1 VAHDDAVFG
10 RATGLPDDIFRMK
23 AVTTGGPGLVA
34 VGERGGESDQIE
46 HSGAWIG
53 NRPVGAVWTSVDGV
67 TWSRVPHDPNVFGEW
82 EEDRGPVSAPMHGL
96 SASMSD
102 VTTGGPGLVA
112 VADVYRGGLGFGH
125 GAAWTSPDGFTWS
138 LANDQIEAVGVAA
151 VTAGGPG
158 LVAVGLASET
168 PTPSPRNETWMAAV
182 WTSTDGV
189 TWSRVPPQP
198 EVLGGPDYQAMETV
212 NTGGPGLVAV
222 GEASQGPTVWTS
234 TDGTTWSRLET
245 ATLRGRDD
253 VETVLRFYAFGRAR

>member
-10 RATGLPDDIFRMK
+10 RATGLPDDIFRMT
-23 AVTTGGPGLVA
+23 AVTVGGPGLVA
-34 VGERGGESDQIE
+34 VGGRGGESDQVMS
-46 HSGAWIG
+46 SGAWIG

-82 EEDRGPVSAPMHGL
+82 EEDQGPVSAPMHGL
-96 SASMSD
+96 SAQMAD
-102 VTTGGPGLVA
+102 VTTGGPGLV
-112 VADVYRGGLGFGH
+112 VVGGVYRGGWGTGR
-125 GAAWTSPDGFTWS
+125 GAAWTSSDGFTWS
-138 LANDQIEAVGVAA
+138 LATEEIEAVGVSA

-198 EVLGGPDYQAMETV
+198 EVLGGPDFQAMATV
-212 NTGGPGLVAV
+212 ATGSSGLVAV
-222 GEASQGPTVWTS
+222 GQSSQDLTVWTS
-234 TDGTTWSRLET
+234 TDGTTWSRLDT

-253 VETVLRFYAFGRAR
+253 VETVLRIYAFGRA